1 MTFTTRLR
9 AVLAAAA
16 LGLTASAAA
25 AFTPGSTECIAPAA
39 PGGGW
44 DFTCRQVGKTLQD
57 LGLIPGTMQVTNLTG
72 GSGGVAFSEVTG
84 KRNTD
89 NNLLVAASSATAT
102 RLAQGAFP
110 GASMDQVRWVAS
122 IGADYGVIAV
132 GKDSPIKTLP
142 ELFEKIK
149 ADPSS
154 VAFAGGSAVGGWDHL
169 KVLIAARKAGIE
181 DIRKIKYV
189 AFEGGGEAI
198 TQLLA
203 GSVQA
208 FTGDAS
214 EAKGFVNSG
223 DIKVLAVLAPERM
236 PGAFSA
242 FPTAKEQGID
252 AVGANWRGFYAPGG
266 MSDDAYN
273 FWVDA
278 ISKLYASPEWKKVME
293 TNGLAPLDLQGAA
306 FDSLR
311 QAVDQRDRRPVE
323 ADRPDQVTTAKGGNG
338 RPRARGRPHLG
349 GDSCASPT
357 VCSASSAS

>member
-1 MTFTTRLR
+1 M
-9 AVLAAAA
+9 
-16 LGLTASAAA
+16 
-25 AFTPGSTECIAPAA
+25 AFDPGATECIAPAN

-57 LGLIPGTMQVTNLTG
+57 LGLISGTMQVTNLTG
-72 GSGGVAFSEVTG
+72 GSGGVAFAQITN
-84 KRNTD
+84 KRNED
-89 NNLLVAASSATAT
+89 NNVIVAASSATAT

-110 GASMDQVRWVAS
+110 GGNMDQVRWIGSV
-122 IGADYGVIAV
+122 GADYGIIAV
-132 GKDSPIKTLP
+132 AADSSVETLP
-142 ELFEKIK
+142 QLIDQVK

-169 KVLIAARKAGIE
+169 KVLSMAKKAGVE
-181 DIRKIKYV
+181 DVRTVKYV

-214 EAKGFVNSG
+214 EAKGFVDSG

-236 PGAFSA
+236 EGDFAG

-266 MSDDAYN
+266 MTDDAYQYWTQN
-273 FWVDA
+273 L
-278 ISKLYASPEWKKVME
+278 KTLYDSLEWKQVME
-293 TNGLAPLDLQGAA
+293 TNGIAPLDLSGEA
-306 FDSLR
+306 F
-311 QAVDQRDRRPVE
+311 QQFV
-323 ADRPDQVTTAKGGNG
+323 
-338 RPRARGRPHLG
+338 
-349 GDSCASPT
+349 
-357 VCSASSAS
+357 ASSVEEIQTLSREIGLIK